1 MRRSVAGTISHP
13 RKRSSRGWR
22 FRSVSSVLPV
32 FTDDVVVGSEG
43 VVAEQVSE
51 APRLVDDLLGAV
63 RHPVGCG
70 SLASD

>member
-1 MRRSVAGTISHP
+1 M
-13 RKRSSRGWR
+13 
-22 FRSVSSVLPV
+22 SSVLPV

-70 SLASD
+70 ALASD